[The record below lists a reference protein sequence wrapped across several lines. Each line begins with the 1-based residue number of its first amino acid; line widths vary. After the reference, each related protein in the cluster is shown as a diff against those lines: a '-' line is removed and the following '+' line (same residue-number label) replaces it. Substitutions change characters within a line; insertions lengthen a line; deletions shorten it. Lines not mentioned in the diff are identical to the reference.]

1 MKFLTMAYEVYWSS
15 FLEKELTFYDTKNR
29 KYLKKGYLHFDNR
42 IWFPDFQEKF
52 QKFITNPENVISHSF
67 FPFLKVILKIKRR
80 KGYNSRKHKRQ
91 IIIKERPICY
101 AAHFDA
107 LIYSFYSTYLSE
119 KYEEF
124 VAKHKLNESVI
135 AYRSLELCNI
145 DFAKEVFDYISN
157 KGECVAVALDI
168 KGFFDNLN
176 HEKLKENWLKVINTN
191 EREPLAKLPKD
202 QFKLFNSLS
211 KYAYVEKTD
220 LLKSLG
226 LKDKDIQSQK
236 LTKFCGIAEFRN
248 IVRDAIPSPL
258 KVNINKGIPQ
268 GSPISAVLSNVYMV
282 DYDKAIITL
291 KQKYNFIYR
300 RYCDDIIIV
309 CDIKDLPALKDE
321 LYREIIKLDLEI
333 QTKKEEVVFFLN
345 DKNLNLRGYSD
356 LSKAKFKSLQYLG
369 FEFNGQNAYIR
380 SSSLSRFHRR
390 MKGGVREAVKR
401 AYGKKARGNRLFRKR
416 LHERFTHLGG
426 QNFLSYVYR
435 ASEIMNN
442 SETIKK
448 QVARHFDHLNRTI
461 DQKTTKHLKS
471 LKRKGKILS
480 QKK

>member
-1 MKFLTMAYEVYWSS
+1 MAYEKYWSS

-52 QKFITNPENVISHSF
+52 KKFITKPENVTSHSF
-67 FPFLKVILKIKRR
+67 FPFLKVILETKRR
-80 KGYNSRKHKRQ
+80 KGYNPRKHKRQ
-91 IIIKERPICY
+91 IKIKERPICY

-119 KYEEF
+119 KYEDF
-124 VAKHKLNESVI
+124 VTEHKLNESVL

-176 HEKLKENWLKVINTN
+176 HDKLKENWLKVINAN
-191 EREPLAKLPKD
+191 ESEPFTKLPKD
-202 QFKLFNSLS
+202 QFKLYNSLS
-211 KYAYVEKTD
+211 KFAFVEKTN

-226 LKDKDIQSQK
+226 LKEKDIQSKK
-236 LTKFCGIAEFRN
+236 LSKFCDITEFRSKVKGAN
-248 IVRDAIPSPL
+248 PSPL
-258 KVNINKGIPQ
+258 CVNLKRGIPQ

-291 KQKYNFIYR
+291 KEKYNFIYR
-300 RYCDDIIIV
+300 RYCDDIIII
-309 CDIKDLPALKDE
+309 CEIKDLSSLKDQ
-321 LYREIIKLDLEI
+321 LYKEIKKLDLEI
-333 QTKKEEVVFFLN
+333 QPEKEEVVYFLN
-345 DKNLNLRGYSD
+345 DTSHSLRGYSD
-356 LSKAKFKSLQYLG
+356 IEKGKFKNLQYLG
-369 FEFNGQNAYIR
+369 FEFNGQNTYIR

-390 MKGGVREAVKR
+390 MKGGVREAIKM

-426 QNFLSYVYR
+426 QNFLTYAYR
-435 ASEIMNN
+435 ASEIMDN

-448 QVARHFDHLNRTI
+448 QVARHFDHLNCTI
-461 DQKTTKHLKS
+461 DQRTKKHLKN

-480 QKK
+480 RKK